1 MSIPGLLQIVLY
13 GLIILAVT
21 RPLGSYLFRVFEGE
35 QKPLPRVLGPIERG
49 LLRLCGVDPRREGT
63 VGRIAPTPSA
73 SSGRGSR

>member
-35 QKPLPRVLGPIERG
+35 RQPLPRLLGPIERG
-49 LLRLCGVDPRREGT
+49 LLRLCGVDPRREHTARQYALALG
-63 VGRIAPTPSA
+63 A
-73 SSGRGSR
+73 